1 VRARVLAVAALLLRG
16 LPADASIEVRWSG
29 AALDIHAEQ
38 VPIREVLDALA
49 RKTGMKVV
57 YDGEMSSQPVR
68 FERTGCTLR
77 AGLTD
82 LLRGQGLAYAFV
94 GRGDGVETLIVT
106 RVTAAATRPGR
117 VADAAPAPPPAAV
130 EYYEETTVEV
140 RTPKVTTAQPSP

>member
-1 VRARVLAVAALLLRG
+1 MRARVLAVAVLLLPG
-16 LPADASIEVRWSG
+16 LPADASVEVRWSG
-29 AALDIHAEQ
+29 TALDIHAEQ
-38 VPIREVLDALA
+38 VPIRDVLDALA
-49 RKTGMKVV
+49 RKTGIKVV

-94 GRGDGVETLIVT
+94 GRGEGVETLIVT
-106 RVTAAATRPGR
+106 RATARAATRPGP
-117 VADAAPAPPPAAV
+117 VAAPPPAAV

-140 RTPKVTTAQPSP
+140 RTPKVAVRSPSP

>member
-1 VRARVLAVAALLLRG
+1 VRARVLAVAALLLPG
-16 LPADASIEVRWSG
+16 LPADAGVEVRWSG
-29 AALDIHAEQ
+29 TALDIHAEQ

-68 FERTGCTLR
+68 FERTGSTLR

-94 GRGDGVETLIVT
+94 GRGEGVETLIVT
-106 RVTAAATRPGR
+106 RATAAAATRPGP
-117 VADAAPAPPPAAV
+117 VAAPPPAAV
-130 EYYEETTVEV
+130 EYYEETTVDI
-140 RTPKVTTAQPSP
+140 RTPRVAVRPPSP